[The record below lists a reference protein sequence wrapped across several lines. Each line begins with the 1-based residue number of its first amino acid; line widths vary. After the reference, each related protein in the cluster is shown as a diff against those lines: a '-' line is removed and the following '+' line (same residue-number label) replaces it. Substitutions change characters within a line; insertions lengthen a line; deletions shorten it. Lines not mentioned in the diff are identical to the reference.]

1 MVLAAEWQVG
11 QVFLAMLELTL
22 FVIWVWL
29 VISVCVDAIAS
40 PELSGVAK
48 VLWILFVVVAPF
60 LGVFV
65 YLIAR
70 GNRMLRVRTR
80 HGVPTAAA
88 APAVL
93 SRDQV
98 DAIAQ
103 LNARRDQQL
112 ISAEEYRTT
121 REQIL
126 G

>member
-1 MVLAAEWQVG
+1 MVLGAEWQVG
-11 QVFLAMLELTL
+11 QVFLAMLEFTF

-29 VISVCVDAIAS
+29 VISVCVDAISS
-40 PELSGVAK
+40 PDLSGAAK
-48 VLWILFVVVAPF
+48 ALWILFVIVVPF

-70 GNRMLRVRTR
+70 GNRAMRMRTR
-80 HGVPTAAA
+80 YGLPAADV

-93 SRDQV
+93 TRDQV
-98 DAIAQ
+98 DAIAA
-103 LNARRDQQL
+103 LTAERDQNL
-112 ISAEEYRTT
+112 ISAEEYRTR